1 MLPVLQRHG
10 GRTSPRVMQHK
21 HAIASIC
28 CPFAT
33 REMEARS
40 DAVGHP
46 HGVHAASTSCS
57 QLPPSP
63 RAIVGRIFSQA
74 SFRGL
79 STECDFALLML
90 GATVAGGMGGGWRCW
105 WSQRTNRIRARAAR
119 CSARHGRLYG
129 AIYSPPNRCSKCTQW
144 GYTRRMRLCEHAH
157 VRAMS
162 CTGGG
167 LLGRDVGSN

>member
-1 MLPVLQRHG
+1 
-10 GRTSPRVMQHK
+10 
-21 HAIASIC
+21 
-28 CPFAT
+28 
-33 REMEARS
+33 MEARRM
-40 DAVGHP
+40 
-46 HGVHAASTSCS
+46 
-57 QLPPSP
+57 
-63 RAIVGRIFSQA
+63 RACVTTLGPNSIP
-74 SFRGL
+74 GL

-105 WSQRTNRIRARAAR
+105 WSQRTNRIRARASR

-157 VRAMS
+157 VRAVS